1 MNPTLLPLIA
11 PGDIAALAPAS
22 IDDHTREQ
30 ARRII
35 DAVRARGEPAVREFA
50 ARFDGRCPSDPLLL
64 DRSALDDALA
74 SIPTRDRDLLMR
86 VADRVRAFALAQRA
100 MFRSI
105 EIEIPGGRCG
115 HDIVPIRRAACYAPG
130 GRSPLPS
137 SVLMTAIPAR
147 VAQCEHVVVAS
158 PNSSPIMLAAAAI
171 AGADAFLAVGGAHAI
186 AALALGMP
194 PILDRCDTIVGPGNR
209 WVTAAK
215 QLLAGDVGIDML
227 AGPSELLI
235 LADDTGDP
243 SLIAADLLAQGEHDT
258 DARAMLITTEA
269 SLPGRV
275 VREIEARLPAL
286 ATARTA
292 RIALSRSFACVA
304 RDTDEMIRL
313 ADRIAPEHLEIHAR
327 DAVTLASR
335 VGNAGAVFL
344 GSASAEVLGDYGVG
358 PNHTLPTGGSA
369 RFHAGLSVQHFLRLR
384 TWLRVDDADL
394 ARPLAAD
401 ARDLATLEHLPAH
414 ADAARARA

>member
-1 MNPTLLPLIA
+1 MIAPTLPIVSPRDIPALTCA
-11 PGDIAALAPAS
+11 PV
-22 IDDHTREQ
+22 DHATRE
-30 ARRII
+30 ATSRII

-130 GRSPLPS
+130 GRAPLPS
-137 SVLMTAIPAR
+137 SILMTAIPAR
-147 VAQCEHVVVAS
+147 VARCDSVIVVS
-158 PNSSPIMLAAAAI
+158 PSTAPIMLAAAAI
-171 AGADAFLAVGGAHAI
+171 AGADAFLALGGAHAI
-186 AALALGMP
+186 ASLALGLP
-194 PILDRCDTIVGPGNR
+194 PILERCDIIVGPGNR

-215 QLLAGDVGIDML
+215 QLLAGEVGIDML

-235 LADDTGDP
+235 LADDSGDA
-243 SLIAADLLAQGEHDT
+243 SLIAADLLAQAEHDP
-258 DARAMLITTEA
+258 DARAMLITTDPTLLARVAREIEDQLA
-269 SLPGRV
+269 SLPTAG
-275 VREIEARLPAL
+275 IARASL
-286 ATARTA
+286 A
-292 RIALSRSFACVA
+292 RSFACVA

-313 ADRIAPEHLEIHAR
+313 ADRIAPEHLEIHAQ
-327 DAVTLASR
+327 DADSLVSR
-335 VGNAGAVFL
+335 VKNAGAIFI
-344 GSASAEVLGDYGVG
+344 GSASAEVLGDYGAG

-384 TWLRVDDADL
+384 TWIRIDDAER
-394 ARPLAAD
+394 ARPLARD
-401 ARDLATLEHLPAH
+401 ASDLAHLEGLPAH
-414 ADAARARA
+414 AAAARARA